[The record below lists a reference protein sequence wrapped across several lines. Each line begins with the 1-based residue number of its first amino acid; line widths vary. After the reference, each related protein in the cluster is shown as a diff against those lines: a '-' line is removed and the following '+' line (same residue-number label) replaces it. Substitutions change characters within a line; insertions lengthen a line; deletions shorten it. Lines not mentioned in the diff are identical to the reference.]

1 MSVENQD
8 ERPIVHADSYL
19 TLHYC
24 IQILTGPAGGTVFA
38 NTFDGRPATL
48 QLGTGQWSP
57 GLEAALLGRTEG
69 DVFGCTLEPEQAYG
83 ERNPALVQWVAR
95 ELMTDLQN
103 PEETYEPGDMV
114 EFASPTS
121 IRYAGVLKQWNDDS
135 ALFDFN
141 HPLAGAQIRLDV
153 HILGIL

>member
-1 MSVENQD
+1 MSTENHD

-24 IQILTGPAGGTVFA
+24 IQILTGPAGGTVFI

-48 QLGTGQWSP
+48 QMGIGQWSP
-57 GLEAALLGRTEG
+57 GLEQSLIGKAEG
-69 DVFGCTLEPEQAYG
+69 EVFGSTLLPEDAYG
-83 ERNPALVQWVAR
+83 DRNPTLIQWVGK
-95 ELMTDLQN
+95 EMMGDLTDPDKN
-103 PEETYEPGDMV
+103 YEPGDMV
-114 EFASPTS
+114 EFASPTG
-121 IRYAGVLKQWNDDS
+121 IRYAGVLKQWGEDA

-153 HILGIL
+153 HILGVL

>member
-1 MSVENQD
+1 MSENNHS
-8 ERPIVHADSYL
+8 EHPIVHADSYL

-24 IQILTGPAGGTVFA
+24 IQILSGPAGGTVFT

-48 QLGTGQWSP
+48 QLGTGQWAP
-57 GLEAALLGRTEG
+57 GLEEILLGKKEG
-69 DVFGCTLEPEQAYG
+69 EMFGSVLNPEQAYG
-83 ERNPALVQWVAR
+83 ERNPALVQWIGR
-95 ELMTDLQN
+95 SMMGDLSD
-103 PEETYEPGDMV
+103 PESNYEPGDMV
-114 EFASPTS
+114 EFQAPTG
-121 IRYAGVLKQWNDDS
+121 IRYAGVLKEWGDDA